1 MLIKRPYLFF
11 FITALCLGGVFCSP
25 AYAFQID
32 LSKTSAVTIINN
44 LATQIPYLM
53 RLVTGIAYI
62 MGLVFIIIGVFR
74 MKHLGEMRTMM
85 SHEHSIK
92 TPLIYLMI
100 GTALLYFPTTI
111 DVALSTFWSQPN
123 PYGYKENKGQWDS
136 FFQSVF
142 LILQL
147 VGTIAV
153 IRGFLILTQLGSQG
167 QHGGGAFGKGI
178 THIVGGIFCINM
190 YQFIKAIMELL
201 GTPLSG

>member
-1 MLIKRPYLFF
+1 MCRRRSYLFF
-11 FITALCLGGVFCSP
+11 ITTGLCLSALLCSP

-32 LSKTSAVTIINN
+32 LSKVSAVTIINN

-53 RLVTGIAYI
+53 RLVTGIAYV
-62 MGLVFIIIGVFR
+62 MGLVFIIIGIMR
-74 MKHLGEMRTMM
+74 LKYLGEMRTMM

-100 GTALLYFPTTI
+100 GTALLYLPTTI
-111 DVALSTFWSQPN
+111 DVALSSFWSQPN
-123 PYGYKENKGQWDS
+123 PYGYRENKGQWDL

-153 IRGFLILTQLGSQG
+153 IRGLLILTQLGSQG
-167 QHGGGAFGKGI
+167 HQGGGAFGKGI

-190 YQFIKAIMELL
+190 YEFIKIIMNLL
-201 GTPLSG
+201 GTPISG